1 MTQVCKFRVSSG
13 ADGSAH
19 GRAAQVHHPV
29 ASQRRFANHP
39 REFLSSSSAPRKRG
53 NLVKSLSELNQFVR
67 RLRAQSQFDDLSR
80 APLYLIRMEFC
91 DEHVECEWLAR
102 PPDAWDFNLP
112 LGIAERS
119 ASTQALRDAIA
130 VRQLLFRLLPGL
142 RSAGLRVYRRTVSD
156 RHELIISGT
165 VTPEEQAPKTV
176 RSLAMRAKLFGF
188 RFWMDD
194 GVLENLDRQEYA
206 VSS

>member
-1 MTQVCKFRVSSG
+1 MTHVRKWVSPG
-13 ADGSAH
+13 ADGGAR

-29 ASQRRFANHP
+29 ACQRRFSSRP
-39 REFLSSSSAPRKRG
+39 SELLSSSSDLRKRG
-53 NLVKSLSELNQFVR
+53 NLVKLLSEFSQFVR
-67 RLRAQSQFDDLSR
+67 RLRTQSQFDDLSR
-80 APLYLIRMEFC
+80 APLRLIRMELS

-102 PPDAWDFNLP
+102 PPDAWDLNLP
-112 LGIAERS
+112 SGIAERS

-142 RSAGLRVYRRTVSD
+142 RSAGLRVYRRAVLD
-156 RHELIISGT
+156 RHELIISGI
-165 VTPEEQAPKTV
+165 VTPEEQAPKIV

-194 GVLENLDRQEYA
+194 GVLEDLERQEYA

>member
-1 MTQVCKFRVSSG
+1 MAQARKFRVSSG
-13 ADGSAH
+13 ADDSAR
-19 GRAAQVHHPV
+19 GRAAQIHHSV
-29 ASQRRFANHP
+29 ASQRRFTSRP
-39 REFLSSSSAPRKRG
+39 GEFLSSSSDASKRG
-53 NLVKSLSELNQFVR
+53 NLVKLVSDLSQFVR
-67 RLRAQSQFDDLSR
+67 RLRVQSQFGDLSR
-80 APLYLIRMEFC
+80 APLDLIRMELR
-91 DEHVECEWLAR
+91 DEHVECEWMAR
-102 PPDAWDFNLP
+102 PGDSWDLNLP
-112 LGIAERS
+112 SGIAERN
-119 ASTQALRDAIA
+119 ASMQALRDAIA

-165 VTPEEQAPKTV
+165 VTREEQAPKTV

-194 GVLENLDRQEYA
+194 GVLENLDCQEYA